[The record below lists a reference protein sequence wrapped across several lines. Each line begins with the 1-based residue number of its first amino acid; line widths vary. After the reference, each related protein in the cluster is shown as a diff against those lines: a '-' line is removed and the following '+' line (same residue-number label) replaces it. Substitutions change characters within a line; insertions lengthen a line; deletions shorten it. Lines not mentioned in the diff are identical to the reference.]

1 MGFPPAG
8 RNGGCSAHGAGRWAR
23 PGGRGGRR
31 RRSAACEGGFFS
43 NQENTP
49 SRFPRK
55 IVRGDGVVTSSISLA
70 AAQRAPAHSFR
81 CSSFSHRKTL
91 RWEPCISPLTTPLK
105 RPKERPAGLSFGNL
119 LGVGRRAGLRGTV
132 GRGTRDGGGVRV
144 GSFRGF
150 RLGGDEVEESLVVLA
165 PGLGGWGPAGDGGR
179 GGGTPYLGHG
189 LRQPNSVPEFGA
201 SVRSSCPTGG
211 CGGPHQPPSGAF
223 AAAREGKSRRECPGQ
238 PAHSGAI
245 AAAGRGRGKN
255 RSKKY
260 PKRGVVATSAGG
272 ALSEAEST
280 GRGAGQIR
288 GLPDE

>member
-1 MGFPPAG
+1 MG
-8 RNGGCSAHGAGRWAR
+8 RNPDAPLAGPSYRCFRRARRPRRAAASSR
-23 PGGRGGRR
+23 PGGRESRR
-31 RRSAACEGGFFS
+31 RRSAACEGVFFS
-43 NQENTP
+43 NQKNTP

-179 GGGTPYLGHG
+179 HAVPRAWPPPTKFRPGIWGVGQVVVPYGWLRGTST
-189 LRQPNSVPEFGA
+189 RA
-201 SVRSSCPTGG
+201 R
-211 CGGPHQPPSGAF
+211 
-223 AAAREGKSRRECPGQ
+223 AAPC
-238 PAHSGAI
+238 
-245 AAAGRGRGKN
+245 
-255 RSKKY
+255 
-260 PKRGVVATSAGG
+260 
-272 ALSEAEST
+272 AE
-280 GRGAGQIR
+280 RVAGQIR